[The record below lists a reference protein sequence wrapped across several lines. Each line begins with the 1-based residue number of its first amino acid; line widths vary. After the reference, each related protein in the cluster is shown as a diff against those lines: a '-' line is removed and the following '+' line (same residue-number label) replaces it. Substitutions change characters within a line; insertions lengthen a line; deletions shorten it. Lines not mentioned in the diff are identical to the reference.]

1 MHSRLLL
8 GFACGLLVTSLAVAA
23 KAQQAPPAEAVPG
36 APASAFKSFKER
48 SSYAIGIDIGRGLK
62 GQGLDIEPQV
72 VAQGIADAL
81 GGGKLEMSDKEVHET
96 LAALQKLVAAQSAE
110 LAAKASQKNKKEGEA
125 FLAENKKKEGVQTTT
140 SGLQYKVL
148 KTGTGATPT
157 KNDVVTTNY
166 RGTLLDGT
174 EFDSSYARGQP
185 ASFPVGGVIKGWTEA
200 LQLMKVGDKWR
211 LFIPAELAY
220 GERGAGDDIPP
231 NATLIF
237 DIELLD
243 VKAPATLPAP
253 Q

>member
-1 MHSRLLL
+1 MHARWLI
-8 GFACGLLVTSLAVAA
+8 GFTCGLLVTSLAAA
-23 KAQQAPPAEAVPG
+23 ANAQQAPPAEAVPG
-36 APASAFKSFKER
+36 APASQFKSFKER

-62 GQGLDIEPQV
+62 GQGLDIDPQV
-72 VAQGIADAL
+72 VAQGISDAL
-81 GGGKLEMSDKEVHET
+81 AGKLAMSDKEVHET
-96 LAALQKLVAAQSAE
+96 LAALQKLVAAQATE
-110 LAAKASQKNKKEGEA
+110 LMAKAAEKNKKEGAA
-125 FLAENKKKEGVQTTT
+125 FLAENKKKQGVQTTA
-140 SGLQYKVL
+140 SGLQYQVL
-148 KTGTGATPT
+148 KSGNGATPT
-157 KNDVVTTNY
+157 KTDVVTTNY

-231 NATLIF
+231 NAALIF
-237 DIELLD
+237 EIELLD
-243 VKAPATLPAP
+243 VKAPAAGAAP